1 MWLPVSTVAVLCV
14 ILDSSRAT
22 ISKDNDLDNVFRQRS
37 RSDWHDAW
45 HREKY
50 TRCRDTLIQ
59 HLYWACEKDI
69 YRLTRRSDPN
79 NVKVYEDENNFVKFP
94 WISPMTAKQFVRS
107 RRGGSSITSECCS
120 STGCTWEE
128 YAEYCPTNKRHTVF
142 VN

>member
-1 MWLPVSTVAVLCV
+1 MWLPVSTVVVLCV
-14 ILDSSRAT
+14 VLDGT
-22 ISKDNDLDNVFRQRS
+22 FSKDNDLENLFRQRS
-37 RSDWHDAW
+37 RSDWTEAW
-45 HREKY
+45 HHEKF

-69 YRLTRRSDPN
+69 YRLTRRSE
-79 NVKVYEDENNFVKFP
+79 KHRAITFAEEDANGKLP
-94 WISPMTAKQFVRS
+94 WISAMKARQLVRS

-120 STGCTWEE
+120 SSGCTWEE